1 MTFDPSHVNAFLKA
15 TTAVFDTMLRMPVSF
30 DKPVAIRE
38 QTRHDVSGVIGLSGS
53 ITGSVVLAFDRT
65 TATGLVEAF
74 AGPGLDYGSPDFADA
89 VGELT
94 NMVVGGAKS
103 KFEGMSVSIGCPTVV
118 TAPDHSII
126 SPSQAARISIPCNT
140 PVGQFVIEVAFMPEG
155 AAADGAS
162 HVITT
167 KSVA

>member
-1 MTFDPSHVNAFLKA
+1 MSLTSSHVNAFLKA
-15 TTAVFDTMLRMPVSF
+15 TTAVFETMLHMPVTF
-30 DKPVAIRE
+30 DKPEAVRQ

-53 ITGSVVLAFDRT
+53 VAGSVVLAFDRA
-65 TATGLVEAF
+65 TAVALVEAF
-74 AGPGLDYGSPDFADA
+74 AGPGMEYGSADFADA
-89 VGELT
+89 IGELT

-118 TAPDHSII
+118 TAPDHSVI

-140 PVGQFVIEVAFMPEG
+140 PAGTFVIEVAFMPQG
-155 AAADGAS
+155 AEHHGAS
-162 HVITT
+162 HVVTT